1 MKKFVTT
8 AVCLFS
14 IQLLIAQIITL
25 QTANAKELLA
35 ATQNNYFRVVV
46 KGFTCTRE
54 TSDDIL
60 ERDGK
65 RDEIYLSSMSYLMN
79 TQGRAIGSTTVK
91 NRTRVMGD
99 VNERSFEER
108 RVMAG
113 TAINNMGGIKTGDQI
128 PDAEPWNNSLPAK
141 GDLLPF
147 ILWEGEL
154 FANSDNVII
163 QPNIM
168 EYDGPDDF
176 LTNFWGNSLV
186 ATLLKPAVGIAAF
199 PFVLISGYNINN
211 SNIGNIPTYDDSQP
225 GVWPAPT
232 VVQQFPYQFY
242 NINRNMLMPEQ
253 NQVYDLNHKI
263 PTNRPGDRPVGIG
276 SGDLYNPLVIKLD
289 YANALRLSKTNFGY
303 GNGIIPIK
311 YKDRDELKGDYTI
324 YVQIE
329 QLADL
334 SQKNQINVTSTEN
347 FNPILGYTLRN
358 VNASDKVVDI
368 NNGGKEDG
376 TFTVL
381 YQPKGFDSQKWKFKT
396 LGNNAYYITS
406 MYSNKNLSVLNN
418 AEGNGANIVTNA
430 ATETDWQVWKLIRY
444 CDGSFIL
451 RNHKTRKVIEVYN
464 AAKIDF
470 APLGQMTNNASAN
483 QRWFIEK

>member
-1 MKKFVTT
+1 MKKLITI
-8 AVCLFS
+8 AICLIFK
-14 IQLLIAQIITL
+14 QLLIAQIVTL

-35 ATQNNYFRVVV
+35 ATQNNYFRVIV
-46 KGFTCTRE
+46 KGFICTRE
-54 TSDDIL
+54 TADDVL

-65 RDEIYLSSMSYLMN
+65 RDEIYLSCISYLMN
-79 TQGRAIGSTTVK
+79 TQGKVITSTTVK

-99 VNERSFEER
+99 VNNRSAEER

-113 TAINNMGGIKTGDQI
+113 TATGNLGGIQTGDQV
-128 PDAEPWNNSLPAK
+128 PDIEPWMSNTAAK

-154 FANSDNVII
+154 FSNSDNVII

-176 LTNFWGNSLV
+176 LTNFWNNSLV
-186 ATLLKPAVGIAAF
+186 ATVLKPAVGIASF
-199 PFVLISGYNINN
+199 PFELISGYSIQN
-211 SNIGNIPTYDDSQP
+211 SNVGNRPTYDDSQP

-242 NINRNMLMPEQ
+242 NINRNTLTPEQ
-253 NQVYDLNHKI
+253 IQVYNLNHKI

-276 SGDLYNPLVIKLD
+276 SADLYNPLVIKLD
-289 YANALRLSKTNFGY
+289 YLNALRLSNTNFGY
-303 GNGIIPIK
+303 GNGVIPVK

-324 YVQIE
+324 YIQIE
-329 QLADL
+329 NLKDL
-334 SQKNQINVTSTEN
+334 TKKNQINVTSTDN
-347 FNPILGYTLRN
+347 FNPIQGYTLRN
-358 VNASDKVVDI
+358 VNAADKVIDI

-396 LGNNAYYITS
+396 LGNNNYYITS

-418 AEGNGANIVTNA
+418 AEGNGANIVTNTA
-430 ATETDWQVWKLIRY
+430 NETNWQVWRVIRY

-451 RNHKTRKVIEVYN
+451 RNQMSGKVIEVYN
-464 AAKIDF
+464 AAIIDF
-470 APLGQMTNNASAN
+470 APLGQMINDASTN